1 MGMETIAVVVIV
13 VVALVVLGW
22 VVTTAIK
29 NGYEFGPEDP
39 LERLD
44 RHKIETP
51 KWVTYKQTLPT
62 EEDKK

>member
-1 MGMETIAVVVIV
+1 METIAVVIIV

-22 VVTTAIK
+22 VVVTAIK

-51 KWVTYKQTLPT
+51 KWVTYTQTLPPKD
-62 EEDKK
+62 EEKK